1 MAVVNNKSGMPKFE
15 PVEVSFQC
23 KITAVCADDD
33 ENEDYFYVGDEEGN
47 VFVLNNEGG
56 IIASRKMPEETA
68 GAVLMIMNITG
79 VPHSFYAYSAKGWT
93 MFKEVTSNISIEESC
108 TNGANFSV
116 DGDGTLHS
124 GKEEGDM
131 PALQYNA
138 TTEARVVRTVAITE
152 GDEFGNFNKVFNFVI
167 PYNESNIDTAVTTL
181 SVRKGA
187 GLGEEVRLLEF
198 DAPVKQVISC
208 RHHTGGEA
216 DDIYVLL
223 CDGDLLKV
231 HTNYS
236 FFRCTYTLIQFVQYN
251 GTQLFD
257 RAIGNDDLEEEQV
270 LDYYPD
276 DIDDSET
283 EKYLGGFAV
292 YENKVAIYG
301 SDGLYVADVCSS
313 LLQWNKRIKKIDD
326 IECYSH

>member
-79 VPHSFYAYSAKGWT
+79 VHHSFYAYSAKGWT
-93 MFKEVTSNISIEESC
+93 IFKEVTSNISIEESC
-108 TNGANFSV
+108 TGVANFSV
-116 DGDGTLHS
+116 DVDGTLHS
-124 GKEEGDM
+124 DKEEGDI

-187 GLGEEVRLLEF
+187 GVGEEVRLLQF

-216 DDIYVLL
+216 EADDIYVLL
-223 CDGDLLKV
+223 CSGNLLKV
-231 HTNYS
+231 HKFEY
-236 FFRCTYTLIQFVQYN
+236 FYFLACLINFYPVQWH
-251 GTQLFD
+251 TAL
-257 RAIGNDDLEEEQV
+257 
-270 LDYYPD
+270 
-276 DIDDSET
+276 
-283 EKYLGGFAV
+283 
-292 YENKVAIYG
+292 
-301 SDGLYVADVCSS
+301 
-313 LLQWNKRIKKIDD
+313 
-326 IECYSH
+326 

>member
-1 MAVVNNKSGMPKFE
+1 MAVVYKTGTPIFE
-15 PVEVSFQC
+15 PVEVSES

-33 ENEDYFYVGDEEGN
+33 EDYFYIGDEEGN
-47 VFVLNNEGG
+47 VYALNNEGEVL
-56 IIASRKMPEETA
+56 ASSQMPEETA
-68 GAVLMIMNITG
+68 GAVLMIMSQSNYC
-79 VPHSFYAYSAKGWT
+79 FAAYSAGGWT
-93 MFKEVTSNISIEESC
+93 DFKDVTSDIYIEGSG
-108 TNGANFSV
+108 NDAADWSL
-116 DGDGTLHS
+116 DGDGTFHFTS
-124 GKEEGDM
+124 EEGEI
-131 PALQYNA
+131 PAFQYNA
-138 TTEARVVRTVAITE
+138 TTEARVVTTLAITE
-152 GDEFGNFNKVFNFVI
+152 GQELGNFNGVFSLAIADDEAFYSNMKTVI
-167 PYNESNIDTAVTTL
+167 TSL

-187 GLGEEVRLLEF
+187 GLGEQVRLLEF
-198 DAPVKQVISC
+198 DFPVKQVISC

-231 HTNYS
+231 QGNYS
-236 FFRCTYTLIQFVQYN
+236 FFSCAYTHSIFIQYN

-292 YENKVAIYG
+292 YENKVVIYG